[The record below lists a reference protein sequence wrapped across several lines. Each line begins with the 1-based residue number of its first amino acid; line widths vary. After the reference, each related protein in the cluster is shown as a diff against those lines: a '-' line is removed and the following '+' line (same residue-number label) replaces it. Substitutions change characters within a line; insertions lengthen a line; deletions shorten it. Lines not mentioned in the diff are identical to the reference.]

1 MDYTA
6 SVGTPLPPS
15 NQIIRKEGK
24 ISLARPPPFFTHFDP
39 TSTVHVYIFTD
50 EPDVVWRGLG
60 LLADGGHLEQQ
71 PEVELGEG
79 LPEAQSLNK
88 DDIVPQS

>member
-1 MDYTA
+1 M
-6 SVGTPLPPS
+6 
-15 NQIIRKEGK
+15 
-24 ISLARPPPFFTHFDP
+24 
-39 TSTVHVYIFTD
+39 
-50 EPDVVWRGLG
+50 WRGLG

-88 DDIVPQS
+88 ADIVPQS